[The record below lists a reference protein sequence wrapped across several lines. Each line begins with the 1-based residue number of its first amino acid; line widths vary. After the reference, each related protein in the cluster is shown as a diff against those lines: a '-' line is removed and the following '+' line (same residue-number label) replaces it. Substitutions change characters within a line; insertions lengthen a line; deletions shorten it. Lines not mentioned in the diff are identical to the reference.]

1 MTTDKKIKP
10 DAPVVTAVAP
20 TPGAW
25 FPIHETNSHDL
36 KTCRTVYGLTKTARS
51 VSWSVELQ
59 ATPATATA
67 VANLATCRGTVL
79 GCFSEEAKRAAGEKG
94 MQVLGEDMA
103 VAMAIRPG
111 NPIAMLLP
119 SPEKWELPESTR
131 RKLPW
136 SASMV
141 G

>member
-1 MTTDKKIKP
+1 M
-10 DAPVVTAVAP
+10 
-20 TPGAW
+20 
-25 FPIHETNSHDL
+25 
-36 KTCRTVYGLTKTARS
+36 
-51 VSWSVELQ
+51 ELQ

-79 GCFSEEAKRAAGEKG
+79 GCFPEEAKRAAGEKG

-119 SPEKWELPESTR
+119 SPAKWELPESTR